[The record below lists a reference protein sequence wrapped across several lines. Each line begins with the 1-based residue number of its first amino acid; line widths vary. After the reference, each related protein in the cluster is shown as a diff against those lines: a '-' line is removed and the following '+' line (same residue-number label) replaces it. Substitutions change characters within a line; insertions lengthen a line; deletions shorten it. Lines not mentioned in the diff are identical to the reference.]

1 MVSDVEHGH
10 ILLKY
15 FPNWSFAK
23 SQQIVYGRRPPA
35 IINLQLE
42 GDDLTHPA
50 FYQFTDYL
58 DLLNKRIHAI
68 CAIVKENHNQTIE
81 KRLQHHGSE
90 SPALC
95 SFNEGDIVYCHFP
108 SKTII
113 SDLKLPSKNLQ
124 MSFVGMMYIFL
135 YLPSTIDREVIKQ
148 MFHVSHL
155 KRGLLRLP
163 NG

>member
-23 SQQIVYGRRPPA
+23 SQQIVYGRRPSA

-113 SDLKLPSKNLQ
+113 SDQKLTNV
-124 MSFVGMMYIFL
+124 FCWNDVYIFVPTFNYRQGGHQTDVPCL
-135 YLPSTIDREVIKQ
+135 TFKKGSIKVAQ
-148 MFHVSHL
+148 WIIC
-155 KRGLLRLP
+155 
-163 NG
+163 